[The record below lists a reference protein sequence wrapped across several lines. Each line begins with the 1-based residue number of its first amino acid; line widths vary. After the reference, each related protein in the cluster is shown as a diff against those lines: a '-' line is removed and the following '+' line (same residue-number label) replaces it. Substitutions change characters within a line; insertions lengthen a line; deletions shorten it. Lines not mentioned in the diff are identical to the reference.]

1 MDFLKVVLSAS
12 FIVAGA
18 VHMVSWETTE
28 IHWLH
33 VLFQGTRVIFLNVHP
48 IVSFSCLNLPLQ
60 PPPSRLHSINGSLPA
75 PGIMSIVPQHIWL
88 LESSL
93 NQPLLP
99 PQAPNFKNWHC
110 WVSFS
115 SSNSKCLPSLPGS
128 AHAEPATW
136 EPRSRPM
143 LPPSLTLLVP
153 SSFLLIKSVNCH
165 PLREAL
171 VNCQVEIIC

>member
-110 WVSFS
+110 
-115 SSNSKCLPSLPGS
+115 
-128 AHAEPATW
+128 
-136 EPRSRPM
+136 
-143 LPPSLTLLVP
+143 
-153 SSFLLIKSVNCH
+153 
-165 PLREAL
+165 
-171 VNCQVEIIC
+171 